1 MKVCNEKKSSIALI
15 YYPIL
20 LLLPIYILFT
30 FFPEVV
36 NYPLS
41 ETPPA
46 SYFPSYNNYW
56 SLGNTG
62 IEPLLLTAFVLLY
75 IILNLYLIKKNILFF
90 LKANKRIRQNLSF
103 LFLTVFLLLWIV
115 SNFNTSGF
123 YWQFKEYVFD
133 DFKSWLFILVFIALF
148 NISISNNNSS
158 RTLFAYTILIFFC
171 AIVPVGFLQQY
182 DFEFFA
188 IPTLGILDKADFSKI
203 YFQYDLLIPIL
214 LALWTKLN
222 FEIYNFYIFLNIILF
237 IYLLGVYKILKYLIN
252 HKYLFSLAVFSIIFL
267 RFYLIDMKFGSV
279 FPQYSPLRADLWL
292 PLILLAAI
300 YGIRSKALFFSL
312 LFVLVVSFNMGILY
326 FVSYFLTLIILKIF
340 EEDQGLLKTISLWL
354 KNNLVRLGA
363 FLLVLIL
370 VYSTV
375 YSYGENIGTKQFLKY
390 SIQSNKIQPFSIIWL
405 SILLIGLLASKI
417 SSNVSRIDKR
427 KLELYI
433 FLIFLTVANF
443 TFCFY
448 KNTMLSFISVSTSFI
463 ILFFI
468 YIDLNSKYL
477 SNIFKPVLQ
486 FKILR
491 LLPVLLLLFPLAFN
505 KYGVP
510 TILNNQYRFI
520 KSNSMFKAKR
530 INTDI
535 RQIEELRRLLVGK
548 DKVLFYGAGSYIQY
562 FELGITPDDF
572 FSFTTNIYNQK
583 EYKSFLKSK
592 VEKGFLLIFPKSK
605 VTPWG
610 YPRKEFF
617 DFWNS
622 ILADNEEFS
631 TFSVEKFEVIYL
643 KSFYTF

>member
-1 MKVCNEKKSSIALI
+1 MKVRNEKKSSIALI

-20 LLLPIYILFT
+20 LLLPIYLLFT

-41 ETPPA
+41 ETPPP
-46 SYFPSYNNYW
+46 SYFPAYNNYW

-62 IEPLLLTAFVLLY
+62 IEPVLLTVFILLY
-75 IILNLYLIKKNILFF
+75 VILNLYLIKKNILFF
-90 LKANKRIRQNLSF
+90 LKDNKRIRENLSF
-103 LFLTVFLLLWIV
+103 LFLIIFLLIWIV

-148 NISISNNNSS
+148 NISISNNSSS

-188 IPTLGILDKADFSKI
+188 IPTLGILDKVDFSKI

-252 HKYLFSLAVFSIIFL
+252 HKYVFSLAVFSVIFL

-326 FVSYFLTLIILKIF
+326 FVAYFLTLIILRIF
-340 EEDQGLLKTISLWL
+340 EEEQGLLKTLSLWL
-354 KNNLVRLGA
+354 KNNLLRLGL

-375 YSYGENIGTKQFLKY
+375 YSFGENIGTKEFLKY

-417 SSNVSRIDKR
+417 SLNVSTIDKR

-433 FLIFLTVANF
+433 FLIFLTIANF

-463 ILFFI
+463 ILLFI

-477 SNIFKPVLQ
+477 SNLFKPALQ

-491 LLPVLLLLFPLAFN
+491 LVPVLLLLFPLAFN

-520 KSNSMFKAKR
+520 KSNSMFKARR

-535 RQIEELRRLLVGK
+535 PQIEELRRLLVGR

-592 VEKGFLLIFPKSK
+592 VEEGFLLIFPKSK

-622 ILADNEEFS
+622 ILVDNKEFS
-631 TFSVEKFEVIYL
+631 TFSEEKFEVIYL

>member
-1 MKVCNEKKSSIALI
+1 
-15 YYPIL
+15 
-20 LLLPIYILFT
+20 
-30 FFPEVV
+30 
-36 NYPLS
+36 
-41 ETPPA
+41 
-46 SYFPSYNNYW
+46 
-56 SLGNTG
+56 
-62 IEPLLLTAFVLLY
+62 
-75 IILNLYLIKKNILFF
+75 
-90 LKANKRIRQNLSF
+90 
-103 LFLTVFLLLWIV
+103 
-115 SNFNTSGF
+115 
-123 YWQFKEYVFD
+123 
-133 DFKSWLFILVFIALF
+133 
-148 NISISNNNSS
+148 
-158 RTLFAYTILIFFC
+158 
-171 AIVPVGFLQQY
+171 
-182 DFEFFA
+182 
-188 IPTLGILDKADFSKI
+188 
-203 YFQYDLLIPIL
+203 
-214 LALWTKLN
+214 
-222 FEIYNFYIFLNIILF
+222 
-237 IYLLGVYKILKYLIN
+237 
-252 HKYLFSLAVFSIIFL
+252 
-267 RFYLIDMKFGSV
+267 
-279 FPQYSPLRADLWL
+279 
-292 PLILLAAI
+292 
-300 YGIRSKALFFSL
+300 
-312 LFVLVVSFNMGILY
+312 MGILY
-326 FVSYFLTLIILKIF
+326 FVAYFLTLIILRIF
-340 EEDQGLLKTISLWL
+340 EEEQGLLKTLSLWL
-354 KNNLVRLGA
+354 KNNLLRLGL

-375 YSYGENIGTKQFLKY
+375 YSFGENIGTKEFLKY

-417 SSNVSRIDKR
+417 SLNVSRIDKR

-433 FLIFLTVANF
+433 FLIFLTIANF

-463 ILFFI
+463 ILLFI

-477 SNIFKPVLQ
+477 SNLFKPALQ

-491 LLPVLLLLFPLAFN
+491 LVPVLLLLFPLAFN

-520 KSNSMFKAKR
+520 KSNSMFKARR

-535 RQIEELRRLLVGK
+535 PQIEELRRLLVGR

-592 VEKGFLLIFPKSK
+592 VEEGFLLIFPKSK

-622 ILADNEEFS
+622 ILVDNKEFS
-631 TFSVEKFEVIYL
+631 TFSEEKFEVIYL

>member
-1 MKVCNEKKSSIALI
+1 MKVRNEKKSSIALI

-20 LLLPIYILFT
+20 LLLPIYLLFT

-41 ETPPA
+41 ETPPP
-46 SYFPSYNNYW
+46 SYFPAYNNYW

-62 IEPLLLTAFVLLY
+62 IEPVLLTVFILLY
-75 IILNLYLIKKNILFF
+75 VILNLYLIKKNILFF
-90 LKANKRIRQNLSF
+90 LKDNKRIRENLSF
-103 LFLTVFLLLWIV
+103 LFLIIFLVIWIV

-148 NISISNNNSS
+148 NISISNNSSS

-188 IPTLGILDKADFSKI
+188 IPTLGILDKVDFSKI

-252 HKYLFSLAVFSIIFL
+252 HKYVFSLAVFSVIFL

-326 FVSYFLTLIILKIF
+326 FVAYFLTLIILRIF
-340 EEDQGLLKTISLWL
+340 EEEQGLLKTLSLWL
-354 KNNLVRLGA
+354 KNNLLRLGL

-375 YSYGENIGTKQFLKY
+375 YSFGENIGTKEFLKY

-417 SSNVSRIDKR
+417 SLNVSTIDKR

-433 FLIFLTVANF
+433 FLIFLTIANF

-463 ILFFI
+463 ILLFI

-477 SNIFKPVLQ
+477 SNLFKPALQ

-491 LLPVLLLLFPLAFN
+491 LVPVLLLLFPLAFN

-520 KSNSMFKAKR
+520 KSNSMFKARR

-535 RQIEELRRLLVGK
+535 PQIEELRRLLVGR

-592 VEKGFLLIFPKSK
+592 VEEGFLLIFPKSK

-622 ILADNEEFS
+622 ILVDNKEFS
-631 TFSVEKFEVIYL
+631 TFSEEKFEVIYL